1 MFSSDCKSNSCKKNS
16 YLTEIEKF
24 ENRNSLASHPP
35 EIMAYIGSVLI
46 LFMLLHNIVYVT
58 TFLLCYYYSYTIT
71 LCTTLRNMDFFFFSF
86 MESWTVDRSHP
97 IIETLDF

>member
-1 MFSSDCKSNSCKKNS
+1 MCFPPIVKVIQTCKKNS

-35 EIMAYIGSVLI
+35 EIMASIGSVLI
-46 LFMLLHNIVYVT
+46 LCSLCYYIPIMLLLFLHNNIVY
-58 TFLLCYYYSYTIT
+58 TFKEHGL
-71 LCTTLRNMDFFFFSF
+71 FFSF
-86 MESWTVDRSHP
+86 MISSTVDRSHP